1 MDPSMA
7 FDLRRALNA
16 ISDVIENR
24 PLPLREFDQIYMKA
38 GDMVIHTEFVARR
51 FADREVV
58 FVGDGDAIGL
68 AVVHLMNEGV
78 LEKGPRHITVLD
90 FDERM
95 VNSIRRFAADFE
107 CEDRITA
114 ECYNVIDAVP
124 DELLGRF
131 DAFHINPP
139 WGQHNDG
146 ESVAVFLERAV
157 QMLRVGGTGMVI
169 IADDAEL
176 PWTNRVLAR
185 AQATALASGLIV
197 DEMLPALHHYHL
209 DDAPDLQSCT
219 LIFRKVGPDQIK
231 NERLSTDRLEN
242 FYGRAQALRVHYVRE
257 IPNVWR
263 RQADDRTYTFEPL
276 SE

>member
-1 MDPSMA
+1 MA

-16 ISDVIENR
+16 ISDVTENR

-51 FADREVV
+51 FADRDVV

-68 AVVHLMNEGV
+68 AVVHLMNEGI

-95 VNSIRRFAADFE
+95 VNSIRRFAADYE

-114 ECYNVIDAVP
+114 ELYNVIDAVP
-124 DELLGRF
+124 DELVGRF

-146 ESVAVFLERAV
+146 ESVAVFLERGI
-157 QMLRVGGTGMVI
+157 QMLRAGGMGIVV

-176 PWTNRVLAR
+176 PWTNQVLGR
-185 AQATALASGLIV
+185 AQSTALANGLIV
-197 DEMLPALHHYHL
+197 DEMLPALHSYHL
-209 DDAPDLQSCT
+209 DDAPDLRSCT
-219 LIFRKVGPDQIK
+219 LIFRKIAEDHIVNGRLPD
-231 NERLSTDRLEN
+231 DRLEN
-242 FYGRAQALRVHYVRE
+242 FYGRARALRIHYVRE
-257 IPNVWR
+257 LPNVWR
-263 RQADDRTYTFEPL
+263 RQADDRTYKFEPL
-276 SE
+276 AE